1 MNTALHIPL
10 ETPTVNPSVN
20 PTVRTWIIAVTV
32 LQFALMMLAAV
43 VLGSSINWPASL
55 DSAPDQILPLI
66 HREAGNVALGYG
78 AYFLSAFLLAPLA
91 VLVAAQW
98 HAKTVHALLWL
109 GIALGVSASLFKL
122 LGIVRW
128 LVLMPGLASAYV
140 SSDATPATQ
149 IVTGQVYQAFNAYA
163 GGIGEM
169 LGVQIFAGL
178 WTVIVALLA
187 ARVGLPR
194 WVSVMGYLAA
204 LLLFVGLLERFGFD
218 LGPVLTVSNV
228 FWQVWLLAL
237 AFTVTAGQ
245 VPAKAM
251 RA

>member
-10 ETPTVNPSVN
+10 ETPTVNPSL
-20 PTVRTWIIAVTV
+20 RTWIIAVTL
-32 LQFALMMLAAV
+32 LQFALMILAAV

-66 HREAGNVALGYG
+66 HRQAGNVALGYG
-78 AYFLSAFLLAPLA
+78 AYFLSAFLLTPLA

-98 HAKTVHALLWL
+98 HAKTAHALLWL
-109 GIALGVSASLFKL
+109 GIVLGVSASLFKL

-128 LVLMPGLASAYV
+128 LVLMPGIANAYV
-140 SSDATPATQ
+140 SSYATPATQ
-149 IVTGQVYQAFNAYA
+149 IVTGQVYQAINAYA

-178 WTVIVALLA
+178 WTVVVALLA

-194 WVSVMGYLAA
+194 WVSVMGQLAA
-204 LLLFVGLLERFGFD
+204 VLLFAGLLERFGFD

-228 FWQVWLLAL
+228 FWQVWLVAL

-245 VPAKAM
+245 VPTKVV
-251 RA
+251 RS

>member
-1 MNTALHIPL
+1 MNTAVLTPL
-10 ETPTVNPSVN
+10 ETTTVSPSL
-20 PTVRTWIIAVTV
+20 RTWIIAVSL

-98 HAKTVHALLWL
+98 HAKTAHALLWL

-128 LVLMPGLASAYV
+128 LVLMPGLASAYA

-169 LGVQIFAGL
+169 LGVQLFAGL

-204 LLLFVGLLERFGFD
+204 VLLFAGLLERFGFD